1 MNRYKNYIVEIITI
15 IILILID
22 LWTKTLAV
30 SKLIESDVVLI
41 PGVLEF
47 HYLENIGAA
56 FSMLSGKM
64 IVFYIITPVFLAVI
78 TYIMIKMPGEKLYF
92 PIRTCLIF
100 LVAGAL
106 GNFYDR
112 VVLHYV
118 RDFIYFSLIDFP
130 VFNVADIY
138 VTVSIFFLIILIL
151 FKYKDEDFSFFTA
164 SSLSETDSR
173 IFLDSSSV
181 FLKIFSAFFLASA
194 SISLSNISVER
205 NSSIIF

>member
-64 IVFYIITPVFLAVI
+64 IVFYIITPMFLAVI
-78 TYIMIKMPGEKLYF
+78 TYIMIKMPGEKLYL

-151 FKYKDEDFSFFTA
+151 FKYKDEDFSFF
-164 SSLSETDSR
+164 S
-173 IFLDSSSV
+173 
-181 FLKIFSAFFLASA
+181 KK
-194 SISLSNISVER
+194 
-205 NSSIIF
+205 